1 VTISRLL
8 AQMTVSSSV
17 RSIAWYSLLFG
28 RGPDAR
34 PMDGLVEWHLSEAF
48 GVQVWVE
55 PARAGTSCMVLDD
68 DDLDARLRFLDD
80 AGIENGGI
88 RPASAFRILPV
99 VDPDGNRI
107 TFAESSATA
116 KESSATEK

>member
-1 VTISRLL
+1 VTILRLL
-8 AQMTVSSSV
+8 AQMTVSDSAQ
-17 RSIAWYSLLFG
+17 SIPWYSLLFG

-34 PMDGLVEWHLSEAF
+34 PMDGLVEWHLADTF

-55 PARAGTSCMVLDD
+55 PERAGTSCMVLDD
-68 DDLDARLRFLDD
+68 DDLDARLTLLVG

-88 RPASAFRILPV
+88 RAASSSRILPV

-107 TFAESSATA
+107 VFTGA
-116 KESSATEK
+116 

>member
-8 AQMTVSSSV
+8 AQMTVSDSAQ
-17 RSIAWYSLLFG
+17 SIPWYSLLLG
-28 RGPDAR
+28 RGPDAH
-34 PMDGLVEWHLSEAF
+34 PMDGLVEWHLADTF

-55 PARAGTSCMVLDD
+55 PERAGTSCMVLDD
-68 DDLDARLRFLDD
+68 DDLDARLRLLDV

-88 RPASAFRILPV
+88 RAASSSRILPV

-107 TFAESSATA
+107 VFTGP
-116 KESSATEK
+116 

>member
-8 AQMTVSSSV
+8 AQMTVSSSA
-17 RSIAWYSLLFG
+17 RSIEWYSLLFG

-34 PMDGLVEWHLSEAF
+34 PMDGLVEWHLAETF

-55 PARAGTSCMVLDD
+55 PQRAGTSCMVLDD
-68 DDLDARLRFLDD
+68 DDLDARLRLLDD

-107 TFAESSATA
+107 VFSESNVTRR
-116 KESSATEK
+116 